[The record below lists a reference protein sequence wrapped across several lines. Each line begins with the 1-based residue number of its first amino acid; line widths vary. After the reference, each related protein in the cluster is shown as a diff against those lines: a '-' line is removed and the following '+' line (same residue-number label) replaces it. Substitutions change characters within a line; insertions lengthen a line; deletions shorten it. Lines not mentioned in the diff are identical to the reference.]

1 MRARRECI
9 VALGEA
15 KCGGMASAAL
25 VNSTRFAL
33 KLGEHTWGFNW
44 GYLDS
49 QSYTNSDL
57 AHALAN
63 AGGFA
68 KTQDGWVE
76 QRSYVDHTLTALQIG
91 AATGDEGCAWLLE
104 RTQAELAKL
113 RPTAE
118 PIQVAPSTPAQGK
131 IGTENDGKWV
141 EIDPSSFSAEVT
153 DLPQW
158 GSLVWNYTAGGIS
171 KLVHKHTGHNY
182 ARASGT
188 GSLAQYQYQTLTEG
202 DFWIFM
208 NATLKVQREVAFG
221 KFNLTANAP
230 NLVSGSWTGKL
241 KRMFRNR
248 ETSNSNDSMVADR
261 FLHLVEMP
269 AALHAD
275 AGAPRHVWTQ
285 YDFMRSAA
293 MVNITLSWFDK
304 TRTRLPEA
312 HWMDFELALP
322 SRPRRTTAVPDED
335 DCDSWLVPKL
345 NSTFCATD
353 VSLFGATH
361 VHAVSDARPLRWQAA
376 DGNAIGLRTIDAAI
390 VALEYKSALPEH
402 VNTTVDEHGASSQ
415 AAYINLCN
423 NFWTTK

>member
-1 MRARRECI
+1 M
-9 VALGEA
+9 ALGKA
-15 KCGGMASAAL
+15 KCGGMATAAL
-25 VNSTRFAL
+25 GNSTRFAL

-49 QSYTNSDL
+49 RSYTNSDL
-57 AHALAN
+57 ANALATI
-63 AGGFA
+63 GGFA
-68 KTQDGWVE
+68 KIQDGWVE
-76 QRSYVDHTLTALQIG
+76 QRSYVNHTLTALQIG
-91 AATGDEGCAWLLE
+91 AATGDEGCTWLLE

-113 RPTAE
+113 RPTTE
-118 PIQVAPSTPAQGK
+118 PNQVQPSTPGQDKTGS
-131 IGTENDGKWV
+131 KWV
-141 EIDPSSFSAEVT
+141 EIDPAAFSTEVA

-171 KLVHKHTGHNY
+171 KLVHKHSGHNY
-182 ARASGT
+182 AHASGT
-188 GSLAQYQYQTLTEG
+188 GSLAQYQYQTLTED

-208 NATLKVQREVAFG
+208 NATLRVQREVAFG
-221 KFNLTANAP
+221 KVNLSANAP

-248 ETSNSNDSMVADR
+248 ETSNSSQVADR
-261 FLHLVEMP
+261 FLQLVEMP

-285 YDFMRSAA
+285 YDFARSAA
-293 MVNITLSWFDK
+293 TVNITLSWFDK

-322 SRPRRTTAVPDED
+322 SRQQRTGAVPGVD

-361 VHAVSDARPLRWQAA
+361 VHAVSDARPLHWPAA
-376 DGNAIGLRTIDAAI
+376 DGEVVGLRTLDAAI

-402 VNTTVDEHGASSQ
+402 VNATVDRHGVSSQ

>member
-141 EIDPSSFSAEVT
+141 E
-153 DLPQW
+153 
-158 GSLVWNYTAGGIS
+158 
-171 KLVHKHTGHNY
+171 
-182 ARASGT
+182 
-188 GSLAQYQYQTLTEG
+188 
-202 DFWIFM
+202 
-208 NATLKVQREVAFG
+208 
-221 KFNLTANAP
+221 
-230 NLVSGSWTGKL
+230 
-241 KRMFRNR
+241 
-248 ETSNSNDSMVADR
+248 
-261 FLHLVEMP
+261 
-269 AALHAD
+269 
-275 AGAPRHVWTQ
+275 
-285 YDFMRSAA
+285 
-293 MVNITLSWFDK
+293 
-304 TRTRLPEA
+304 
-312 HWMDFELALP
+312 
-322 SRPRRTTAVPDED
+322 
-335 DCDSWLVPKL
+335 
-345 NSTFCATD
+345 
-353 VSLFGATH
+353 
-361 VHAVSDARPLRWQAA
+361 
-376 DGNAIGLRTIDAAI
+376 
-390 VALEYKSALPEH
+390 
-402 VNTTVDEHGASSQ
+402 
-415 AAYINLCN
+415 
-423 NFWTTK
+423 